1 MAERYADWTTLGAQA
16 RVQVFRDALPSGPAR
31 AVALQ
36 PFDVIVAMRER
47 TPFPAELIQAL
58 PALRLLV
65 TTGMRNNAIDMQ
77 GRWTEWRGSRSSC
90 NVIGEGGAVH
100 CGFLGACFLARHSAI
115 AASALA
121 RGSASERTRPPAA
134 DEFGPPC
141 AW

>member
-77 GRWTEWRGSRSSC
+77 AC
-90 NVIGEGGAVH
+90 AAGGILV
-100 CGFLGACFLARHSAI
+100 CGAP
-115 AASALA
+115 
-121 RGSASERTRPPAA
+121 GSAEA
-134 DEFGPPC
+134 G
-141 AW
+141 